1 MKESDNIIFYDTSCL
16 SETAGIRQRTNVDL
30 LTHQLAERFASE
42 AIRVISVQVN
52 DSGRYRS
59 LLSRIHGL
67 PAYCAVELEHMTGR
81 HSERIIIWAPLAWND
96 RFIGTAGGG
105 TSTGGKG
112 TILRPRN
119 TTRGMTLPKAV
130 LNGFT
135 AATTDAGNRTREW
148 ALDKQTRQLDWE
160 RVENWRSRSTHFM
173 TLIGKAVAEILHQR
187 PALFA
192 YFHGGSGGG
201 RQALVEAQDHP
212 RDYNGVWASCPAIN
226 WSKFVLGGLWPI
238 AVMNSAGRILSR
250 HKIKYFTQAA
260 QDSVGGAAVYYQ
272 QADKVLF
279 DPQSVVGHLTKDGPI
294 TTVDAEMM
302 QQIWDGPRS
311 ADGSFLWYGFRPGVK
326 FWKVIIPIGAFYYSL
341 IGFKP
346 KPFLISTYYARWITG
361 DPKQTFNNITKDE
374 FVRLF
379 ERSVTEM
386 AGVAADQADLLPFAA
401 AGGKLII
408 DHGIDDPLI
417 PVDGT
422 IDYFEKLCSAVGG
435 QPVVNQFCRLYI
447 TPGDGHGNCSG
458 HGPGITE
465 RDGMTAL
472 IDWVEQG
479 IAPPAL
485 RVIQV
490 DRKGETICE
499 KTQEPFIKPAE

>member
-1 MKESDNIIFYDTSCL
+1 MKESDNIIFYNTSDL
-16 SETAGIRQRTNVDL
+16 METTQIRQRATAEYL
-30 LTHQLAERFASE
+30 SQQLAERFASE
-42 AIRVISVQVN
+42 IIRVVSVQIN
-52 DSGRYRS
+52 DSGHYRT
-59 LLSRIHGL
+59 LLSNIQGL
-67 PAYCAVELEHMTGR
+67 PAYSAVELEHSTGR
-81 HSERIIIWAPLAWND
+81 HSERIIVWSPLAWND
-96 RFIGTAGGG
+96 RFIGTGGGG

-112 TILRPRN
+112 TVMRPRN

-135 AATTDAGNRTREW
+135 AATTDGGNRTREW
-148 ALDKQTRQLDWE
+148 ALDPQTRQLDWD
-160 RVENWRSRSTHFM
+160 RIENWRSRSTHFM

-187 PALFA
+187 PVQYA

-201 RQALVEAQDHP
+201 RQAMVEAQDHP
-212 RDYNGVWASCPAIN
+212 QDYNGIWATCPAIN

-260 QDSVGGAAVYYQ
+260 QDSAGGAASYYRQ
-272 QADKVLF
+272 SAKVIF
-279 DPQSVVGHLTKDGPI
+279 DPHSVVGHMTKDGSI
-294 TTVDAEMM
+294 TAVDADIM
-302 QQIWDGPRS
+302 QQIWDGPRRT
-311 ADGSFLWYGFRPGVK
+311 DGSFLWYGFRPGVH
-326 FWKVIIPIGAFYYSL
+326 FWNVIIPIGAFYYSL

-379 ERSVTEM
+379 DRSATEL
-386 AGVAADQADLLPFAA
+386 AGVAADNADLRPFAS

-422 IDYFEKLCSAVGG
+422 IDYYDRLCAAMGG
-435 QPVVNQFCRLYI
+435 RPAIGQFCRLYI
-447 TPGDGHGNCSG
+447 TPGDVHGNCSG
-458 HGPGITE
+458 HGPGLTE
-465 RDGMTAL
+465 RDGMIAL
-472 IDWVEQG
+472 IGWVEQG
-479 IAPPAL
+479 IAPQAL
-485 RVIQV
+485 RVVQV
-490 DRKGETICE
+490 GRKGETICE
-499 KTQEPFIKPAE
+499 RTQEPY